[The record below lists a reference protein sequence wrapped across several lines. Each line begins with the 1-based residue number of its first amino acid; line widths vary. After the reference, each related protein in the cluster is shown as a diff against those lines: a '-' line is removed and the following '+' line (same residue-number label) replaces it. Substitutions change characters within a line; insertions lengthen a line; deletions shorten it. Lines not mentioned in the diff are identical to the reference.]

1 MISSRKRGAHEC
13 VSACAGVYMRVW
25 RGEGAR
31 VGRVNIILL
40 RNVGKF
46 NTEESLTKAI
56 LAAQLL
62 L

>member
-1 MISSRKRGAHEC
+1 M
-13 VSACAGVYMRVW
+13 SACAGVYMRVW

-46 NTEESLTKAI
+46 SETEESLTKAI